1 MHTSRPGVAAM
12 SLLAAVLT
20 VSPTWGQAAGAD
32 RPPGLDLPVVEDTL
46 PNGLRVL
53 ALRRPGAPTAAF
65 VLRFD
70 VGSAHEGPCETG
82 LAHFLEH
89 LLFKGTT
96 TIGTTSLRR
105 EEALFRGMD
114 AAHDSLLAVLAGPPD
129 PAAAARMRR
138 RIRTLEDR
146 AQVYGAPAEFD
157 RILTEAG
164 SRGLNATTG
173 PDGTQFYV
181 QLPSNRAELWFVME
195 ADRWANPVF
204 RDFYSERDVVL
215 EERRQQIEAS
225 PSGRLAEAF
234 YAAAFQ
240 VHPYG
245 NPVIGHVADLRS
257 HTREQVTDFHR
268 RHYRP
273 GNAVVSVVGD
283 IEPAQILRWARRY
296 FGPIPAGDPPP
307 PVEAAEPPQQ
317 AERRV
322 EIVFDGAPE
331 LMMGWHIPAGPD
343 SASAAVA
350 VMGQILASGRTSRLY
365 RRVVLDDG
373 LASNVSLAVGPG
385 YRFPRMLTIAA
396 QPLSGTTVA
405 ALEAAIQDEIERLQ
419 RDPPTELELQRVRN
433 QMEAGEVYRLGSNL
447 GLAFQLA
454 ESVGLNGDWSE
465 TFRHARRLAD
475 VTAEDVQR
483 AASRYLRPENRTVA
497 VLVPE
502 SP

>member
-1 MHTSRPGVAAM
+1 MTRWAIGVAAVPV
-12 SLLAAVLT
+12 LAAVLT
-20 VSPTWGQAAGAD
+20 VAPAWGQATGVD
-32 RPPGLDLPVVEDTL
+32 GPPGLALLVVEDTL

-70 VGSAHEGPCETG
+70 VGSVHEGPGESG

-105 EEALFRGMD
+105 EAALFRGMD
-114 AAHDSLLAVLAGPPD
+114 AAHDSLLAALDGASD
-129 PAAAARMRR
+129 PTTAARMRR

-146 AQVYGAPAEFD
+146 AQAYGVPAELD

-164 SRGLNATTG
+164 ARDVNATTG
-173 PDGTQFYV
+173 TDGTHFYV
-181 QLPSNRAELWFVME
+181 QLPANRAELWFVLE

-204 RDFYSERDVVL
+204 REFYSERDVVV
-215 EERRQQIEAS
+215 EERRQQIESS
-225 PSGRLAEAF
+225 PSGRLSEAF
-234 YAAAFQ
+234 YATAFQ

-245 NPVIGHVADLRS
+245 NPVIGHMADIRS
-257 HTREQVTDFHR
+257 HTREAVTAFHR

-273 GNAVVSVVGD
+273 GNSVVAVVGD
-283 IEPAQILRWARRY
+283 IDPDQILGWARRY
-296 FGPIPAGDPPP
+296 FGPIPAGAAPPP
-307 PVEAAEPPQQ
+307 PVAEEPPQR

-322 EIVFDGAPE
+322 EVAFEGAPE
-331 LMMGWHIPAGPD
+331 LLMGWRIPAGPD
-343 SASAAVA
+343 AESPAVA
-350 VMGQILASGRTSRLY
+350 VLGQILGSGRTSRLH
-365 RRVVLDDG
+365 RRLVTSDG
-373 LASNVSLAVGPG
+373 LASSVSYALGPG
-385 YRFPRMLTIAA
+385 FRFPRMLTVAA
-396 QPLSGTTVA
+396 QPLSGA
-405 ALEAAIQDEIERLQ
+405 SLGALEAAILDEIERLQ
-419 RDPPTELELQRVRN
+419 REPPTELELQRVRN

-454 ESVGLNGDWSE
+454 ESVGLHGDWRE
-465 TFRHARRLAD
+465 TFRHAGRLGQ

-483 AASRYLRPENRTVA
+483 AAALFLRPENRTVA